1 MEHGQGENRTR
12 RDYSVVAA
20 ILVAV
25 IGVVGLVASPLRAVA
40 PDNII
45 SYQGRLLDTNGVPVA
60 DANVDVEFRFFD
72 DVAGGTCLWSNSDDD
87 CDANTPAATVARSVT
102 LTDGLF
108 SENLGDTTL
117 GAPYAAIPSTVFGDN
132 AGVYLEVEVEGETLA
147 PRKRVVAAPYALNAQ
162 SLDGLDSTAFLSSTG
177 DAGIGDYD
185 FTGAVF
191 SGASPFV
198 FEGATGNAFESVFAV
213 ADPTDDR
220 TITFQDASGT
230 VALLTD
236 IPAGSS
242 LWEDNVFGT
251 YEDDDDVIIGTAGD
265 ETVDAA
271 GFSLSG
277 DDLFV
282 VGDIGLE
289 GTLYSDIAVNVAGAI
304 LDTDSLTFGA
314 GAAATIGDGVDVL
327 TINSGGT
334 LNIDDTN
341 IVGTGD
347 LIIDANGGMALN
359 AIGANIVLASM
370 GNQGVLIAPA
380 AGSDTVT
387 IGSNDADVDII
398 AIGSSTDVFGID
410 SQFFDVDNAT
420 GSITIDDDLDAGQIN
435 IEGTILNENS
445 LTFDTAGPGQIT
457 TIGVSN
463 LELEAG
469 GGFVDYIGTSIRA
482 DSDFGISAN
491 NGGLNAGIYLRA
503 DDTIS
508 IGDGPETNT
517 IMIGG
522 NGIRYTSIGT
532 VAGDGYTNINSG
544 TGDINFFPTDDLF
557 YTLND
562 GSQSVMV
569 GGNSTVNTGVDY
581 MDISTLVGGGFMEK
595 YARMT
600 VLDGAGAGDDFT
612 ADTFDLVANDADADL
627 FGILVRADATAN
639 AGAGSY
645 QSLLTLQNN
654 EDTVGAVTDALLVE
668 AGGIDGSVT
677 DGVDVSNINITNAIN
692 LGQNFELMDGL
703 RFFNNGVNFTFE
715 DLAGNDMFTVNDMG
729 ATGNMNV
736 TGTLTAADFS
746 CTDCLDYGD
755 FVDAMALDASTSVAL
770 DGAESYTFSSASTGD
785 VVVNLTNVGDFSVQD
800 GGSPFAVFDDT
811 QGVSITSNKAAA
823 PVLGVTA
830 NSLTTGNGLLLSM
843 SSSVATSAD
852 VLTAVHQTSYTATTN
867 VSGNVAEF
875 ARNLTA
881 DGAAVTL
888 TLSGPVTKISNTVA
902 TANGGTVVDTTN
914 LLLLD
919 QTNASSTAPAVQLNT
934 VATAAGAMEINSSA
948 TTGTIVS
955 IEADALTT
963 GRGLQV
969 LTNNPTDDSGYAF
982 YIDSAETT
990 ETADIVMIQT
1000 DYSAGNNNVFRIE
1013 ADGEVFSDIG
1023 FSAGAFSTKYKDGE
1037 IEKTDGNL
1045 NLNIS
1050 TGILGFTRNTTIGD
1064 GGDGLALNSNGT
1076 LFLDDTNLES
1086 TGAFIINSAIGQNL
1100 DIAPKQGG
1108 TLSLGNTNTAMT
1120 IEIGNGN
1127 GGNTIA
1133 VGSNNVASDTINIG
1147 TQNDTLNINTGEF
1160 DVAGATGAITIDD
1173 NGNAGSVTVEGSV
1186 LNMTSL
1192 TFVGAGTVASTG
1204 GANALALD
1212 SGSGLV
1218 YTVGGDNLAVGTN
1231 SLVASFSV
1239 TTATDKVRVG
1249 DGAGTNGNIDM
1260 YASDGDTGNIAYT
1273 TNDLWNF
1280 TGGNISH
1287 SGLGLAPTGV
1297 NGVSMGF
1304 ASKSTFNAAPAGAL
1318 ADVGFKGGDFDADV
1332 QVSEAGGTDHNVF
1345 GVVGSASVSTA
1356 VGQSTRVVGVRGVGT
1371 NNSTDASA
1379 VQTLLAGLAGESIN
1393 AAAATVPT
1401 ARGVYGT
1408 ATNTNAGGT
1417 ITSASGVY
1425 GQILTGVGTI
1435 TTGMGGYFENISAG
1449 TTRYGVVG
1457 TASGGANNY
1466 AGYFHSAGVQVATD
1480 VSPGTPTVAT
1490 GAGDLY
1496 VESQLEIDGDSVTNT
1511 TIADVNSSALT
1522 TGIGL
1527 NVQRSTS
1534 GSDFTNTTSGL
1545 VNFTITDAGSTGT
1558 LMRLNHDGTGM
1569 AMFVDANGDTG
1580 NTVNGASGGA
1590 VHISN
1595 TGNADYGL
1603 TVHTDNAASDNPL
1616 VEFFSEN
1623 TSFDDYVVEITANTG
1638 AGVSA
1643 NGSALH
1649 IMQNDVDAPGAN
1661 AVGTQALIIDTNFN
1675 APAADNILSEAM
1687 ILLRENVGGGADT
1700 RFRVDADGDVWA
1712 DGNYGAGAA
1721 DVAEKYPSTDVLT
1734 AGELVSFD
1742 PAGTGVLRST
1752 STYASGLTG
1761 IVSTSPGVLLGSEVD
1776 GFMIAL
1782 SGRVPT
1788 NVTNENGSIEVGD
1801 PITSSSMAGVGMKAT
1816 EAGTIV
1822 GYALEA
1828 FAGPGT
1834 GSISV
1839 FVSPS
1844 YYVGNVIGHD
1854 GLSTVVTDDVV
1865 VATLAEA
1872 DAVTPGVDS
1881 SMLSLRGS
1889 GWDGVEAQEI
1899 SMAFVTDVTNA
1910 TDYRLSIK
1918 NTTGSEVAY
1927 ISQAGDLALAGRFY
1941 PSDRGTLQTSK
1952 YIYYDGSAG
1961 MGGDFMRTNA
1971 SGWATGSYDFAEMF
1985 PSTDELEPGDV
1996 VSFAQE
2002 NESVRKST
2010 TPYDLATAGIVSTRP
2025 GFLAGENREGDF
2037 PVALAGRVPTKVTL
2051 EGGDI
2056 AIGDPLATSSKEGYA
2071 MKATHA
2077 GPIVGYAMEPF
2088 DGSSEDDLIVAFVN
2102 VSYWS
2107 GDETSVLPGTENTA
2121 SIVNNTYIQQSNAN
2135 NLTALNMQG
2144 HIYMG
2149 GNSIVNIGRLAGVSD
2164 LWSVE
2169 EDGTVKTNAT
2179 VKTVIQSYQGAE
2191 VETTAV
2197 TSPDVSIT
2205 LVGTGVLQNGEAVIT
2220 FEDVNP
2226 EFNDITSTSAP
2237 IRVIVTPNGPVSLYV
2252 TEKNHNGFGV
2262 RQVDGSDTGIE
2273 FDWMVTAYRKDF
2285 EPVEEPSDESTEET
2299 VVDDSV
2305 DESSTEVSVEELV
2318 EPTPES
2324 EPQNPTP
2331 DTIDAS
2337 SSPDEIPAQTDDS
2350 TSGSTSEPIP

>member
-12 RDYSVVAA
+12 RDHSVVAA

-25 IGVVGLVASPLRAVA
+25 IGVVGLVVSPLRAVA

-45 SYQGRLLDTNGVPVA
+45 SYQGRLLDTNGVPVT

-87 CDANTPAATVARSVT
+87 CDGNTPAATVARSVT

-117 GAPYAAIPSTVFGDN
+117 GAPYAAIPDTVFGNN

-177 DAGIGDYD
+177 DAGTGDYD
-185 FTGAVF
+185 FTGAIF

-198 FEGATGNAFESVFAV
+198 FEGATGNAFESTFAV

-230 VALLTD
+230 VALLAD

-242 LWEDNVFGT
+242 LWETGAFAT
-251 YEDDDDVIIGTAGD
+251 FEDDDDVVIGSAGD
-265 ETVDAA
+265 ETIAAA
-271 GFSLSG
+271 GFGLSG

-282 VGDIGLE
+282 AGAVGAE
-289 GTLYSDIAVNVAGAI
+289 GTFYSDTGFDVGGSVFDANSF
-304 LDTDSLTFGA
+304 DFGQA
-314 GAAATIGDGVDVL
+314 FTIGDGGDSI

-334 LNIDDTN
+334 VFIDDTN
-341 IVGTGD
+341 ITGTGG

-359 AIGANIVLASM
+359 AIGDNIVLASM

-380 AGSDTVT
+380 AGSDTIT
-387 IGSNDADVDII
+387 IGSNDADVDTI
-398 AIGSSTDVFGID
+398 AIGSSTDIFGIE
-410 SQFFDVDNAT
+410 SAEFDVSNVT
-420 GSITIDDDLDAGQIN
+420 GSVTINDDIDTGFVSVEGSIWDINSLDFVGSGTVSSGGGGRLTLSSSDNIIDLDATTLGAAAGLTIN
-435 IEGTILNENS
+435 SSAGTL
-445 LTFDTAGPGQIT
+445 A
-457 TIGVSN
+457 
-463 LELEAG
+463 
-469 GGFVDYIGTSIRA
+469 
-482 DSDFGISAN
+482 
-491 NGGLNAGIYLRA
+491 LRA
-503 DDTIS
+503 NDNELIS
-508 IGDGPETNT
+508 LGDGPETSFIT
-517 IMIGG
+517 VGG
-522 NGIRYTSIGT
+522 NGTKYVSIGT
-532 VAGDGYTNINSG
+532 AAADGYVNISSG
-544 TGDINFFPTDDLF
+544 TGDINFLPTDDLN

-562 GSQSVMV
+562 GSQSIMV
-569 GGNSTVNTGVDY
+569 GGNSTVNTGVDF

-595 YARMT
+595 YTRMT
-600 VLDGAGAGDDFT
+600 VLDGAAAGDDFT
-612 ADTFDLVANDADADL
+612 ADTFDLTANDADADL
-627 FGILVRADATAN
+627 FGVLVRSNATAN

-770 DGAESYTFSSASTGD
+770 DGAESYTFSSASTGN
-785 VVVNLTNVGDFSVQD
+785 VVVNLTNTGDFVVQD
-800 GGSPFAVFDDT
+800 GGSPFATFDDT
-811 QGVSITSNKAAA
+811 QGVTINSNKSTA

-830 NSLTTGNGLLLSM
+830 NSLTTGNGLLLNVG
-843 SSSVATSAD
+843 SSVATSAD
-852 VLTAVHQTSYTATTN
+852 ALTAVHQSSYTATTN
-867 VSGNVAEF
+867 VSGNIAEF

-888 TLSGPVTKISNTVA
+888 TLSGPVTKISNSVA

-914 LLLLD
+914 LLFLD
-919 QTNASSTAPAVQLNT
+919 QMNAGAMAPAVQLNT
-934 VATAAGAMEINSSA
+934 IATASGAMEVNSSA
-948 TTGTIVS
+948 TTATVVS

-963 GRGLQV
+963 GKGLQV

-990 ETADIVMIQT
+990 ETADIVMLQT
-1000 DYSAGNNNVFRIE
+1000 DYSVANNNVFRIE

-1050 TGILGFTRNTTIGD
+1050 TGILGFTRNTAIGD
-1064 GGDGLALNSNGT
+1064 GGDTLTFNSNGT
-1076 LFLDDTNLES
+1076 IFLSDTNLES
-1086 TGAFIINSAIGQNL
+1086 TAALVINSAIGQNL
-1100 DIAPKQGG
+1100 DISPKQGG

-1120 IEIGNGN
+1120 VEIGNGN

-1133 VGSNNVASDTINIG
+1133 IGSNNVSSDTINIG
-1147 TQNDTLNINTGEF
+1147 TQNDVLTINTGEF
-1160 DVAGATGAITIDD
+1160 DVGGGTGSITIDD
-1173 NGNAGSVTVEGSV
+1173 AGNAGTVTVEGSV
-1186 LNMTSL
+1186 LNMTGL
-1192 TFVGAGTVASTG
+1192 TFVGAGTIASTG

-1297 NGVSMGF
+1297 NGTSMGF
-1304 ASKSTFNAAPAGAL
+1304 ATKSTFAAAPAGAL
-1318 ADVGFKGGDFDADV
+1318 ADVAFKGGDFDADV

-1345 GVVGSASVSTA
+1345 GVNGSASVSTA

-1379 VQTLLAGLAGESIN
+1379 VQTLLGGVAGEAIN
-1393 AAAATVPT
+1393 AAATTIPS
-1401 ARGVYGT
+1401 ARGVFGT
-1408 ATNTNAGGT
+1408 AVNSNAGGT
-1417 ITSASGVY
+1417 ITSASGVF
-1425 GQILTGVGTI
+1425 GQILASVGTV

-1449 TTRYGVVG
+1449 TTRYGVIG

-1466 AGYFHSAGVQVATD
+1466 AGYFHSAGVQVAVDSTPIA
-1480 VSPGTPTVAT
+1480 PGVAT

-1496 VESQLEIDGDSVTNT
+1496 VESQLEVDGDSVTNA
-1511 TIADVNSSALT
+1511 TIADINSGALT

-1534 GSDFTNTTSGL
+1534 GSDFTNTTTGL
-1545 VNFTITDAGSTGT
+1545 ANFTITDAGSTGT

-1569 AMFVDANGDTG
+1569 SMFVDANGDTG
-1580 NTVNGASGGA
+1580 NTVNSSSGGA

-1603 TVHTDNAASDNPL
+1603 TVHTDNATSDNPL

-1638 AGVSA
+1638 TGVSS
-1643 NGSALH
+1643 NGTALH
-1649 IMQNDVDAPGAN
+1649 IMQNDVSVPPGADQ
-1661 AVGTQALIIDTNFN
+1661 VGTHALVIDTNRDAPDVPDN
-1675 APAADNILSEAM
+1675 ALSRAM
-1687 ILLRENVGGGADT
+1687 VIIRENVGAVPDT
-1700 RFRVDADGDVWA
+1700 RFRIDADGDVWA
-1712 DGNYGAGAA
+1712 DGNYGAGAS
-1721 DVAEKYPSTDVLT
+1721 DVAEKYPSSDVLT

-1776 GFMIAL
+1776 GYMIAL

-1822 GYALEA
+1822 GYALES

-1889 GWDGVEAQEI
+1889 GWDGVEAQEV
-1899 SMAFVTDVTNA
+1899 SMAFVTDVTDA

-1941 PSDRGTLQTSK
+1941 PSDRGALQTSK

-2056 AIGDPLATSSKEGYA
+2056 AIGDPLATSSTEGYA
-2071 MKATHA
+2071 MKATQA
-2077 GPIVGYAMEPF
+2077 GPIVGYAMEPY
-2088 DGSSEDDLIVAFVN
+2088 DGSGEDDLIVAFVN

-2169 EDGTVKTNAT
+2169 EDGTVKTSAT

-2285 EPVEEPSDESTEET
+2285 EPVEEEEVSEVPVVEEEPAVEESIQDEQEEESPVSSEPEVIEET
-2299 VVDDSV
+2299 ADVPVQTDD
-2305 DESSTEVSVEELV
+2305 
-2318 EPTPES
+2318 
-2324 EPQNPTP
+2324 
-2331 DTIDAS
+2331 S